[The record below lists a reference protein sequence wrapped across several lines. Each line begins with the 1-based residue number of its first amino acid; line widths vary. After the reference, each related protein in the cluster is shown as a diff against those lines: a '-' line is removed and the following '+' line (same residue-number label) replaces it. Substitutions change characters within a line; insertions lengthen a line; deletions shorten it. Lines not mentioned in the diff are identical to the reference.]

1 MIKFKES
8 THSLKEDLA
17 NLLQSKEDVLLGL
30 LGTAGAQNLATSLL
44 KKDSLQGIYEK
55 LPDSIKNK
63 IHKDQN
69 LNSFEKLQETEIVRK
84 ELGVQIRPS
93 LNSLEAL
100 NNYYRETN
108 PLGKNKTLDSL

>member
-30 LGTAGAQNLATSLL
+30 LGTMGAQGLVTDLL
-44 KKDSLQGIYEK
+44 KKDSLKDIYEK
-55 LPDSIKNK
+55 LPESLKTK
-63 IHKDQN
+63 IHKDQD
-69 LNSFEKLQETEIVRK
+69 LNSFEKLQETEIVRR
-84 ELGVQIRPS
+84 ELGVQVRPR
-93 LNSLEAL
+93 LDSLEAL

-108 PLGKNKTLDSL
+108 PLGKIKP

>member
-30 LGTAGAQNLATSLL
+30 LGTAGAQGLATDLL
-44 KKDSLQGIYEK
+44 KKDSLKGIYDK
-55 LPDSIKNK
+55 LPESLKAK
-63 IHKDQN
+63 IHKEQD
-69 LNSFEKLQETEIVRK
+69 LSSFEKLQETEIVKR
-84 ELGVQIRPS
+84 ELGVQVRPS
-93 LNSLEAL
+93 LDSLEAL

-108 PLGKNKTLDSL
+108 PLGKIKP

>member
-44 KKDSLQGIYEK
+44 KKDSLKDIYDK
-55 LPDSIKNK
+55 LPDSIKSK
-63 IHKDQN
+63 IHKEQDLSN
-69 LNSFEKLQETEIVRK
+69 FEKLQETEIVKR
-84 ELGVQIRPS
+84 ELGVQVRPS
-93 LNSLEAL
+93 LDSLEAL

-108 PLGKNKTLDSL
+108 PLGKIKP